1 MYSIIVA
8 VADNGAI
15 GKDNRLMWRLSADL
29 KRFKSITTGHTVVMG
44 RNTYLSIGR
53 PLPNRR
59 NVVLSRT
66 MKVDAAPGCE
76 VIRSVDELETA
87 GDEEVFVIGG
97 AQVYREFFPKVDR
110 LYVTHVHTEK
120 EGDVHFPTIDLRQWR
135 VSSSEHT
142 VADEKNEYE
151 TDFVVYERLQR

>member
-15 GKDNRLMWRLSADL
+15 GKDNQLMWRLSADL
-29 KRFKSITTGHTVVMG
+29 KRFKSITTGHTILMG

-66 MKVDAAPGCE
+66 MDASEAPGCE
-76 VIRSVDELETA
+76 VIREVTDLSTEA
-87 GDEEVFVIGG
+87 DEEVFIIGG
-97 AQVYREFFPKVDR
+97 GQIYRNLFDLADR
-110 LYVTHVHTEK
+110 LYVTHVHMAE
-120 EGDVHFPTIDLRQWR
+120 EGDVYFPSIDPSQWKV
-135 VSSSEHT
+135 VSVEHT
-142 VADEKNEYE
+142 GVDEKNEYE
-151 TDFVVYERLQR
+151 TDFVIYDRVK

>member
-15 GKDNRLMWRLSADL
+15 GKDNQLMWRLSADL
-29 KRFKSITTGHTVVMG
+29 KRFKSITTGHTILMG

-66 MKVDAAPGCE
+66 MDASEAPGCE
-76 VIRSVDELETA
+76 VIREVADLRTEKE
-87 GDEEVFVIGG
+87 EEVFIIGG
-97 AQVYREFFPKVDR
+97 GQIYRNLFDLADR
-110 LYVTHVHTEK
+110 LYVTHVHMSE
-120 EGDVHFPTIDLRQWR
+120 EGDVYFPSIDPSQWKV
-135 VSSSEHT
+135 VSVEHT
-142 VADEKNEYE
+142 GVDEKNEYE
-151 TDFVVYERLQR
+151 TDFVIYDRVK